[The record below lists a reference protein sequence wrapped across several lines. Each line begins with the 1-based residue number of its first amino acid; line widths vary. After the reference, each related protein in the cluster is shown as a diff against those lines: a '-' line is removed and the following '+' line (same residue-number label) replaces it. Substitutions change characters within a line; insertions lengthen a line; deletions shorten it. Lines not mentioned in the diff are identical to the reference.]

1 MDHDAGTRAPRPAS
15 HPVLAGASG
24 LWLGAASAATL
35 GAWLGSRLDV
45 LVHATGALQVDDMV
59 ELAALAA
66 GVAVLG
72 WLAVSCAVAALCLT
86 ARAAGGGWRR
96 GEAWVHRWA
105 PVVVQRAVVLAVASG
120 LGLSAATGASA
131 SAGLAAP
138 SPTPSVSVMAD
149 GSAAADLGW
158 VPTPQ
163 TSSASPSTPSASSAG
178 APAQAGD
185 ALDPT
190 SAPTLTP
197 PSSTPSTTDA
207 GARTS
212 TAVPVGVPTSAARSA
227 VLDSAGAGGA
237 TDSARADSATADSAT
252 ARSGTAGPASGGD
265 VASPATGAGSA
276 ASGTTTGTVTVEP
289 GDTLWAIA
297 ARHLPA
303 GADDAQIAAAW
314 PAWYAANRG
323 TIGERPDLIHPGQL
337 LAPPTHAVES
347 AS

>member
-105 PVVVQRAVVLAVASG
+105 PVVVQRAVVLAVGAG

-131 SAGLAAP
+131 SDAGLPAP
-138 SPTPSVSVMAD
+138 SPAPSLSATVRP
-149 GSAAADLGW
+149 AAAAAPD
-158 VPTPQ
+158 Q
-163 TSSASPSTPSASSAG
+163 SPP
-178 APAQAGD
+178 APA
-185 ALDPT
+185 
-190 SAPTLTP
+190 
-197 PSSTPSTTDA
+197 
-207 GARTS
+207 RT
-212 TAVPVGVPTSAARSA
+212 G
-227 VLDSAGAGGA
+227 
-237 TDSARADSATADSAT
+237 
-252 ARSGTAGPASGGD
+252 
-265 VASPATGAGSA
+265 
-276 ASGTTTGTVTVEP
+276 
-289 GDTLWAIA
+289 
-297 ARHLPA
+297 
-303 GADDAQIAAAW
+303 
-314 PAWYAANRG
+314 
-323 TIGERPDLIHPGQL
+323 
-337 LAPPTHAVES
+337 
-347 AS
+347 